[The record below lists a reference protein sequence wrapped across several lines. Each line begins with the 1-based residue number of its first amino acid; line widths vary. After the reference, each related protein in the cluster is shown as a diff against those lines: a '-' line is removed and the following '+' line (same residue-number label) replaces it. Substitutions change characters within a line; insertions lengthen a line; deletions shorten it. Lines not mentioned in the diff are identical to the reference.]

1 MLANGFIEM
10 KFPIKPD
17 ESGGEPA
24 RIPNA
29 SRGSRTPGSREAS
42 GLRVALAPLSDEQ
55 GVTEGLNIPNESTD
69 DNTAKSAE
77 TAETQAKSKGGSR
90 CWPTDLLR

>member
-42 GLRVALAPLSDEQ
+42 GLRVALAPLSALFQ
-55 GVTEGLNIPNESTD
+55 VFQPATLSFQP
-69 DNTAKSAE
+69 
-77 TAETQAKSKGGSR
+77 
-90 CWPTDLLR
+90 